1 MGATPVKRHASLR
14 TPTQV
19 VKGDAVARLQLSKL
33 GAMLTELEA
42 LWRREV
48 EAIYPRL
55 RGKLVPADLFDE
67 VRRLLQE
74 RRAKR

>member
-1 MGATPVKRHASLR
+1 VEAMKKRGLVVHRLTP
-14 TPTQV
+14 
-19 VKGDAVARLQLSKL
+19 
-33 GAMLTELEA
+33 ELEA

-74 RRAKR
+74 RRARR